1 MRLKENIM
9 IEKVGGNNALYTAL
23 GGLNKAMQVL
33 DQKTTAVAEGNI
45 DAEKLVS
52 LQIAQQMAK
61 IQAVNVKT
69 AVETTEQILDI
80 LV

>member
-1 MRLKENIM
+1 M
-9 IEKVGGNNALYTAL
+9 IEKIGGNNDLYTAI

-33 DQKTTAVAEGNI
+33 DQKAVAVAEGEP

-52 LQIAQQMAK
+52 LQIARQTAK
-61 IQAVNVKT
+61 IQAVNVK
-69 AVETTEQILDI
+69 AVVETTEQILDI